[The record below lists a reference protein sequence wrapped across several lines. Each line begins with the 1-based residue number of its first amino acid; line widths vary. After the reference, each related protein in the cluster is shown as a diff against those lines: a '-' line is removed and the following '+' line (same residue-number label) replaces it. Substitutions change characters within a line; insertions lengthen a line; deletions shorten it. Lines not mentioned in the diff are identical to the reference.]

1 MKQYIELL
9 NSVKNKG
16 TYKPAAR
23 EGMPG
28 TTSLFG
34 YQFRHD
40 LADGFP
46 LITTKKINFKHIVA
60 ELLWF
65 LQGDTNIKYLVDNG
79 CNIWNEDAYNYYKKI
94 ASKNTGIEAN
104 SIYHNN
110 GDQSLRMFTFE
121 EFCKIIKESDDLE
134 SLPTWLGHY
143 TLGDCGMQ
151 YGKLWRDWEGV
162 DREVIVLK
170 TDNISTAQ
178 REQFKQEWLTA
189 LRENKSPILIA
200 ANDDFQTQPLYKKTD
215 QIKELI
221 EGLKTNPMS
230 RRHILTAW
238 NPATLDDMALNACHA
253 MVQFNCRPLT
263 HNQRVDFALK
273 NHYSFKVDKHKTSE
287 TVNIATVLLDDKNIP
302 SHYLDC
308 QMYQRSADV
317 FLGAPY
323 NIASYALLTEILAK
337 VCNMIPG
344 EFIHTFGDV
353 HIYDNHKE
361 QVELQLT
368 RQEKPLPTLRLPGLF
383 DKIDFAH
390 EKTADILNLL
400 VALDSDNI
408 HVENY
413 DPHPA
418 IKGKL
423 STGLQ

>member
-9 NSVKNKG
+9 NNIKSRG
-16 TYKPAAR
+16 THKPAAR

-34 YQFRHD
+34 YQFRHN

-65 LQGDTNIKYLVDNG
+65 LQGDTNVKYLVDNG
-79 CNIWNEDAYNYYKKI
+79 CSIWNEDAYNYYVKI
-94 ASKNTGIEAN
+94 ASQNTGIEAN

-134 SLPTWLGHY
+134 SLPTWPGRY

-151 YGKLWRDWEGV
+151 YGKLWRNWEGKPYCVNFEHLIDCERV
-162 DREVIVLK
+162 DQL
-170 TDNISTAQ
+170 
-178 REQFKQEWLTA
+178 
-189 LRENKSPILIA
+189 
-200 ANDDFQTQPLYKKTD
+200 
-215 QIKELI
+215 KELI
-221 EGLKTNPMS
+221 EGLKKNPMS
-230 RRHILTAW
+230 RRHIVTAW

-273 NHYSFKVDKHKTSE
+273 NHNSFKADKHKTSE
-287 TVNIATVLLDDKNIP
+287 TVNIAAVLLDDKNIP

-317 FLGAPY
+317 FLGVPY

-337 VCNMIPG
+337 VCNMISG

-361 QVELQLT
+361 QVESQLT
-368 RQEKPLPTLRLPGLF
+368 RQEKPLPTLRLPGILRQINF
-383 DKIDFAH
+383 TH
-390 EKTADILNLL
+390 EETSDILNLL
-400 VALDSDNI
+400 VALDCDSF

-413 DPHPA
+413 DPHPT
-418 IKGKL
+418 IKAKL